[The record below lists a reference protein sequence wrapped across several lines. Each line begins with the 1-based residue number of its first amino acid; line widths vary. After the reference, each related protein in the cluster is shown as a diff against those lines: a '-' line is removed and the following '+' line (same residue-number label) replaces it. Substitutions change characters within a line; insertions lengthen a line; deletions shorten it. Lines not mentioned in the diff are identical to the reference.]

1 MKKLGLFFTLLCF
14 FTVYALFIAVP
25 LASAGCCTGRGCNPA
40 GLPPFH
46 CAPYYCDTQPDC
58 DDKAAAGAPTP
69 TCDVTGVTGTPTALG
84 CIPNEP
90 AAAIK
95 LILPWAIS
103 LGTGLAFLLF
113 LYGAFTL
120 ITAGSDPQK
129 VDSGKSII
137 TSAAAGLIF
146 IILSIL
152 LLRVIGVDILK
163 L

>member
-1 MKKLGLFFTLLCF
+1 MKKLFFFLCL
-14 FTVYALFIAVP
+14 YALLLLRFSVP
-25 LASAGCCTGRGCNPA
+25 ASAQCTPPDDTGNCPA
-40 GLPPFH
+40 GIQ
-46 CAPYYCDTQPDC
+46 CASGMCCPSPADC
-58 DDKAAAGAPTP
+58 AAPAPGGAATP
-69 TCDVTGVTGTPTALG
+69 TCDGGTGTPTALG

-90 AAAIK
+90 SAAIK
-95 LILPWAIS
+95 LILPWAIK

-129 VDSGKSII
+129 VDTGKSII

-146 IILSIL
+146 IILSML
-152 LLRVIGVDILK
+152 LLRVIGVDILQ